1 MQLSGCEE
9 KRIAQSQELK
19 RLLKEKSGKKCLTG
33 KDEGAKLRKSFG
45 RDSRR
50 KTSSQFPVMM
60 AKGYHLF
67 PYRTQK
73 LSPSAPMVLGWTRP
87 GRVGRCRNPYKR
99 SSCRNAGAFL
109 LLLFCGFGGKF
120 REWVLMQRSGGW
132 AGNHPSPAFG
142 GRSPFLC
149 GGRRGKRLG
158 CWSGWEVG
166 RRRGKINAISV
177 MGLLRRKISV
187 IAYKKFHVFRS

>member
-19 RLLKEKSGKKCLTG
+19 RLLKEKSGKKCLTR
-33 KDEGAKLRKSFG
+33 KDEGAKLRKPFG

-50 KTSSQFPVMM
+50 KTSSQFPVTM

-73 LSPSAPMVLGWTRP
+73 LRPSAPMVLGWTRP

-99 SSCRNAGAFL
+99 SSCRDAGAFL

-120 REWVLMQRSGGW
+120 SENGCFDVALRWMGGESY
-132 AGNHPSPAFG
+132 HPPPAFG

-149 GGRRGKRLG
+149 GGRRGGRLG
-158 CWSGWEVG
+158 CWSGWEG
-166 RRRGKINAISV
+166 RRRGGFFVLWREDGCVEFA
-177 MGLLRRKISV
+177 
-187 IAYKKFHVFRS
+187 

>member
-1 MQLSGCEE
+1 MQLSGCEV

-33 KDEGAKLRKSFG
+33 KDEGAKLRKPFG

-87 GRVGRCRNPYKR
+87 GRVGRCRNPIFL
-99 SSCRNAGAFL
+99 SSSMAEHSAVNRVVVGSSPTWGAIPPQSSRRVFVLYSYYVPAML
-109 LLLFCGFGGKF
+109 LENGKNGGDACLYCLEECSRLRCWRAF
-120 REWVLMQRSGGW
+120 SLEHVLQDTV
-132 AGNHPSPAFG
+132 HYP
-142 GRSPFLC
+142 
-149 GGRRGKRLG
+149 
-158 CWSGWEVG
+158 
-166 RRRGKINAISV
+166 
-177 MGLLRRKISV
+177 LRR
-187 IAYKKFHVFRS
+187 